1 MQVHLAAM
9 NDEMW
14 DVIQYGPIIIQKE
27 NPEHAHDPNAPRFLP
42 KDRAEWNAED
52 RRRSNLDNQAK
63 DVLYRSLDQPMFCK
77 IKLCKSAKEI
87 WDTVTALC
95 EGSQGIKENKLDLAV
110 QKFDNF
116 KMKDGETLDQLDA
129 RFTGIINELT
139 NLGRI
144 YTNPELNRKILRSL
158 PSIWNMKVT
167 SMMDNKTYVPMSV
180 QELFAELKAHEY
192 ELERMCN
199 KASVSS
205 AGPLALAVIDPRG
218 KSKASDAMPECVE

>member
-1 MQVHLAAM
+1 MRSLPNYDEWKIRMQVHLAAM
-9 NDEMW
+9 TNEMW

-42 KDRAEWNAED
+42 KDRAEWNTED
-52 RRRSNLDNQAK
+52 RRRSNLDNQAN

-87 WDTVTALC
+87 WDNVTALC

-144 YTNPELNRKILRSL
+144 YTNLR
-158 PSIWNMKVT
+158 
-167 SMMDNKTYVPMSV
+167 
-180 QELFAELKAHEY
+180 
-192 ELERMCN
+192 
-199 KASVSS
+199 
-205 AGPLALAVIDPRG
+205 
-218 KSKASDAMPECVE
+218 